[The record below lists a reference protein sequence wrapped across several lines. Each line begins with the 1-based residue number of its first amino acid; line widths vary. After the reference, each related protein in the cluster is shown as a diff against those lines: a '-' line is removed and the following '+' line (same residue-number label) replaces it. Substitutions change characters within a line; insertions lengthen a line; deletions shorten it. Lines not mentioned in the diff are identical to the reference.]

1 MLRTEEKKSN
11 HDSSEHRESLAE
23 GLKQYQCANAVP
35 CLHQPLILKMEWD
48 LMDEEEL

>member
-1 MLRTEEKKSN
+1 MLQTEGKRSN
-11 HDSSEHRESLAE
+11 HDSSKHTESSAE

-48 LMDEEEL
+48 LMDEEE